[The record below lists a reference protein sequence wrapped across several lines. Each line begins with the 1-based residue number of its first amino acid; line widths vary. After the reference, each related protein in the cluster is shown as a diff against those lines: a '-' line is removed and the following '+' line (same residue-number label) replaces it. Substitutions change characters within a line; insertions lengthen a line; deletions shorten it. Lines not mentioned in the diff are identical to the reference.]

1 MIYVTEDSTYFRW
14 QAHIWES
21 TLHYTASSGSAE
33 GRMAFKYTEVAV
45 ITPICSHRLWSIG
58 GIPKIVCPGTCRL
71 NLPQLSFT
79 PISAGWPICT
89 GGPQTRQKVKQ
100 TKKCTFKRTSREA
113 SNFDARWGKEMQK
126 APEVSKVRVIIRNIR
141 KCLCKCPQ
149 IHPKMSSFK
158 SCKALGILVPVEL
171 RPILEAVKL
180 KKCVDSNAECR
191 GTMGSWKFPCYRTNL
206 LGIFFAVWP
215 HRHDHVAYTGP
226 IEDMRGNFRFSNIL
240 NPFFPGCF
248 SRILCYCTYLCARLR
263 LVHNLVVG
271 QQWST

>member
-1 MIYVTEDSTYFRW
+1 
-14 QAHIWES
+14 
-21 TLHYTASSGSAE
+21 
-33 GRMAFKYTEVAV
+33 
-45 ITPICSHRLWSIG
+45 
-58 GIPKIVCPGTCRL
+58 
-71 NLPQLSFT
+71 
-79 PISAGWPICT
+79 
-89 GGPQTRQKVKQ
+89 
-100 TKKCTFKRTSREA
+100 
-113 SNFDARWGKEMQK
+113 MQK

-141 KCLCKCPQ
+141 KCLRKCPQ

-180 KKCVDSNAECR
+180 KKCVGSNAECR

-240 NPFFPGCF
+240 NPSFPGCF
-248 SRILCYCTYLCARLR
+248 SKIVFLYSFVRKAKA
-263 LVHNLVVG
+263 
-271 QQWST
+271 SP